1 MRFYRNGTLTNTVA
15 GSGTL
20 GGSGL
25 NMVTGAY
32 SGAYFAQGQIPV
44 VKIYNRTLSA
54 SEVTQNF
61 NAYRGRYG
69 I

>member
-1 MRFYRNGTLTNTVA
+1 MRFYRNGTLTNTAA

-44 VKIYNRTLSA
+44 VKIYNRGFS
-54 SEVTQNF
+54 TQDVEQNYNSYKNRF
-61 NAYRGRYG
+61 NL
-69 I
+69 